1 MRFSLLAIPFA
12 AQAFVAALVTP
23 EQAGNLAERDVASG
37 DLESRDSGFKV
48 NYYTDGGCTAYL
60 VSIFPFTDGSC
71 YDYSYTGDNSANI
84 ANCDA
89 SGGSTCHCTFY
100 AQSGCQG
107 AAQSIAYNSG
117 NCASNYGHGFL
128 SMKCSY

>member
-1 MRFSLLAIPFA
+1 MRFSLLALPFA
-12 AQAFVAALVTP
+12 INAYAAAMATP
-23 EQAGNLAERDVASG
+23 EQPGNLAERD
-37 DLESRDSGFKV
+37 SGFQV

-60 VSIFPFTDGSC
+60 VSIFPSTDGSC

-84 ANCDA
+84 ANCD
-89 SGGSTCHCTFY
+89 SSNCQCTFY

-107 AAQSIAYNSG
+107 AAQTISYNSG

-128 SMKCSY
+128 SMKCSK